1 MIIFFNKGHRWH
13 LTNPHI
19 IQMSCPLDTIL
30 LVKQKESESFQ
41 GICLNVGRSTP
52 PEGLSWQ
59 SPDVLELGGK
69 R

>member
-1 MIIFFNKGHRWH
+1 MIIFFNKEHNWH
-13 LTNPHI
+13 LTNFHM
-19 IQMSCPLDTIL
+19 IQMSCPFDISPACEKVTAF
-30 LVKQKESESFQ
+30 KESAY
-41 GICLNVGRSTP
+41 ICRSVP